1 MEQTT
6 KLSLVIKAFGDLE
19 NRTNFHE
26 LEEVLWIF
34 MDYPTNSINHMKEKC
49 LDGYFIIHSS
59 SSKIGEGATIIS
71 SFIGFFKEYFNKIF
85 LNGIGV

>member
-1 MEQTT
+1 M
-6 KLSLVIKAFGDLE
+6 G
-19 NRTNFHE
+19 
-26 LEEVLWIF
+26 
-34 MDYPTNSINHMKEKC
+34 YPTNSINNMKEKC

-85 LNGIGV
+85 LNGIGVLSRRKVVNHSLKMLIFHLNLKRLFEMLV